1 MSSLIPNGEQRF
13 VDNNGRPLI
22 GGRVY
27 YYVPNTSTLKDTWQD
42 ESMTILNTNP
52 IVLDARG
59 ECTAWGYGSYR
70 QVVRDDKGNL
80 IWDKLVTDF
89 TSKISEAVDALRD
102 ELASTDDGYGAQM
115 IGFRQDQPGAIS
127 QTVDSKLRQRV
138 SVKDFGAIGDGVADD
153 SAALLLA
160 VKSGAPLDWG
170 GVGDVYRIT
179 TDITWTAAADIDWV
193 SNGAVV
199 IYGGA
204 ADATYMMQVD
214 LDGHNFTFTGP
225 LVLDFADLGHVPLF
239 VRNDSDVFVDFRAKW
254 LCARNGRK
262 TIASQPCEGLT
273 VRGAFLNVILDEPK
287 LSRFIMSPGSG
298 IPGVAGVRGAGIFAL
313 SSSRY
318 PVNVEVLSPAVS
330 DIYSLDSTYAS
341 DQDGL
346 SIFGPEDQAGTF
358 SPWRQRALVSKG
370 LFRNCNG
377 RSVKIQNEFSLVEG
391 IHIERDIAPNT
402 DIAPWGVEIDF
413 QTGGGTARDIT
424 CRYFNGAVPRC
435 VVLGNTP
442 ALSGK
447 VTPWPSVQGIKIY
460 TDAPA
465 SRPMQTVVQI
475 ASRNITDRPSLVAND
490 IDVVGNVS
498 EIVRIN
504 ALNGSTGI
512 IVSLTDVR
520 ASPLLSLV
528 RAEASSGTGTVK
540 LARCFNFGSSTVP
553 LFSRTSTNQVFRV
566 SADDCEGWFSAST
579 IGAGTWPD
587 MKRVSAIAPMNAT
600 IGFQWTPFNFQIA
613 DGETVIFPPG
623 NVSGQFDL
631 QILGS
636 AQTAGSFG
644 FDASQVIQYS
654 GGNVFTVGGT
664 SEPATGSYRLWTGTD
679 GPRLTNRSGSTRTV
693 SLQIVR

>member
-298 IPGVAGVRGAGIFAL
+298 IPGV
-313 SSSRY
+313 
-318 PVNVEVLSPAVS
+318 VNSP
-330 DIYSLDSTYAS
+330 
-341 DQDGL
+341 
-346 SIFGPEDQAGTF
+346 
-358 SPWRQRALVSKG
+358 
-370 LFRNCNG
+370 
-377 RSVKIQNEFSLVEG
+377 
-391 IHIERDIAPNT
+391 
-402 DIAPWGVEIDF
+402 
-413 QTGGGTARDIT
+413 
-424 CRYFNGAVPRC
+424 
-435 VVLGNTP
+435 
-442 ALSGK
+442 
-447 VTPWPSVQGIKIY
+447 
-460 TDAPA
+460 
-465 SRPMQTVVQI
+465 
-475 ASRNITDRPSLVAND
+475 
-490 IDVVGNVS
+490 S
-498 EIVRIN
+498 E
-504 ALNGSTGI
+504 
-512 IVSLTDVR
+512 
-520 ASPLLSLV
+520 
-528 RAEASSGTGTVK
+528 
-540 LARCFNFGSSTVP
+540 
-553 LFSRTSTNQVFRV
+553 
-566 SADDCEGWFSAST
+566 
-579 IGAGTWPD
+579 
-587 MKRVSAIAPMNAT
+587 
-600 IGFQWTPFNFQIA
+600 
-613 DGETVIFPPG
+613 
-623 NVSGQFDL
+623 
-631 QILGS
+631 
-636 AQTAGSFG
+636 
-644 FDASQVIQYS
+644 
-654 GGNVFTVGGT
+654 
-664 SEPATGSYRLWTGTD
+664 
-679 GPRLTNRSGSTRTV
+679 
-693 SLQIVR
+693 